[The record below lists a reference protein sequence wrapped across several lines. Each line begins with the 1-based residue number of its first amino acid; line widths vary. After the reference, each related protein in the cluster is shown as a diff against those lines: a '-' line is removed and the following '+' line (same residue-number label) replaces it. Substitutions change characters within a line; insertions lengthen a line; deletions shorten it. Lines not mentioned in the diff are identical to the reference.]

1 MMSLELSERFQAISP
16 SPTLSIDAKTKAL
29 AASGVEIVN
38 LSVGEPD
45 FATPDQA
52 SLAGIAAIVGNFTKY
67 TPVPG
72 ILDLRA
78 AIAKKLYDENQL
90 TYKPE
95 EIIVSSGAKHSLYNI
110 FMAIL
115 NPGDEVLLPAPYWVS
130 YPEQIRLAQG
140 VPVIL
145 PTDEAT
151 GFKITPQQV
160 EQAITN
166 KTKAIL
172 LNSPSNPTG
181 AVYTKAEIEALAA
194 VIERHEIFV
203 ISDEIYERMT
213 YGTEHVS
220 IATYSE
226 NLRNKTFVVNGFSKA
241 FAMTGWRV
249 GYVAA
254 PQYLVSAMTSFQSH
268 TTSNPASISQK
279 AALAALGAFDPEKIK
294 IFQARRD
301 FVLENLRRL
310 PGISVA
316 KPDGAFYIFPNAAKW
331 LGLTYTMKDG
341 SQVKLDSVDTICEL
355 LLTDVFV
362 SVVPGSGFGAP
373 HNFRISYA
381 TSMPQLQKAMD
392 RFAEFADRLN

>member
-1 MMSLELSERFQAISP
+1 
-16 SPTLSIDAKTKAL
+16 
-29 AASGVEIVN
+29 
-38 LSVGEPD
+38 
-45 FATPDQA
+45 
-52 SLAGIAAIVGNFTKY
+52 
-67 TPVPG
+67 
-72 ILDLRA
+72 
-78 AIAKKLYDENQL
+78 
-90 TYKPE
+90 
-95 EIIVSSGAKHSLYNI
+95 
-110 FMAIL
+110 
-115 NPGDEVLLPAPYWVS
+115 
-130 YPEQIRLAQG
+130 
-140 VPVIL
+140 
-145 PTDEAT
+145 
-151 GFKITPQQV
+151 
-160 EQAITN
+160 
-166 KTKAIL
+166 
-172 LNSPSNPTG
+172 
-181 AVYTKAEIEALAA
+181 
-194 VIERHEIFV
+194 
-203 ISDEIYERMT
+203 
-213 YGTEHVS
+213 
-220 IATYSE
+220 
-226 NLRNKTFVVNGFSKA
+226 
-241 FAMTGWRV
+241 MTGWRV

-362 SVVPGSGFGAP
+362 SVVQGSGFGAP